1 MPQHHRAHGDDFTQ
15 DLATI
20 NSSSATDSTDS
31 DGDESNNDT
40 DLLQV
45 RTAIAA
51 PPLNASAEEFAR
63 QVFILCMND
72 SS

>member
-1 MPQHHRAHGDDFTQ
+1 MPQHHHAHGKDFTQ
-15 DLATI
+15 DLENI

-31 DGDESNNDT
+31 DGDESNNDL

-51 PPLNASAEEFAR
+51 PPLNASAEDIRKASL
-63 QVFILCMND
+63 IL
-72 SS
+72 

>member
-1 MPQHHRAHGDDFTQ
+1 MPQHHHAHGEDFTQ
-15 DLATI
+15 DLENI

-31 DGDESNNDT
+31 DGDESNNDL

-51 PPLNASAEEFAR
+51 PPLNASAEDIRKASL
-63 QVFILCMND
+63 IL
-72 SS
+72 